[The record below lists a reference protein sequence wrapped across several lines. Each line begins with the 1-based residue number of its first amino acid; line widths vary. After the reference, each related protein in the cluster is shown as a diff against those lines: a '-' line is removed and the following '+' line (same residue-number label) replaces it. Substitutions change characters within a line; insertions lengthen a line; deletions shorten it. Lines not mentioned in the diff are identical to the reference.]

1 MQHAYEVQAH
11 VDTDKSSKGLAHT
24 FLLLLFFIYLTES
37 GPTAMTI

>member
-24 FLLLLFFIYLTES
+24 FLLFLIHKLILKLRKFD
-37 GPTAMTI
+37 